1 MNELPLKQYQSR
13 ALDSFR
19 QFMRRCGNLE
29 DIKQAFYKTTEEAFG
44 FPCEYHAIDGALSEV
59 PYVCLRVPTGG
70 GKTFMACH
78 AIDIAT
84 QEYKHADFSLVLWLV
99 PTTPIL
105 NQTLDALRDVDHP
118 YRRALDAA
126 FSNVTVK
133 TVEEALNMSLAD
145 VSGSTCIILAT
156 MQSFRRDNTDGL
168 RVFRSNGALMPFF
181 GSHTTA
187 DLDIDENTGK
197 PTISLANV
205 IAMQRPIVIVD
216 EAHNARTLLT
226 FNTLETFKP
235 ACIVEFTAT
244 PDVKVNPS
252 NMLYSVSAQELKA
265 EEMIKLPIIVE
276 GRSDWHELLQS
287 AINQR
292 NQLEAIAKLEE
303 SKTGEYIRPIML
315 IQAEKESKD
324 KETKHS
330 KWLKNSLTT
339 DFRLNENEVKIVTG
353 STDEI
358 EKFDL
363 FAKDCEVRYIITQQK
378 LKEGWDCS
386 FAYVLCS
393 IIDSRS
399 KIQVEQILG
408 RILRMPK
415 AKKKNYPQLNQSY
428 AFATSSFTEIAQ
440 NLRDALTQN
449 GFDRQEV
456 ERMVQQ
462 APTTYSDDLFSFS
475 PVQEDTVLILEP
487 NNDIVLSVSDFESS
501 VEIDTRSNTVTF
513 KTPMTVEDKKTL
525 VKKFPKAK
533 LHIEKA
539 YCESNHINKP
549 GLSPAEQGFDLSV
562 PQLVIQQGDFFDYIE
577 DVLEECSWDI
587 NDISTDIS
595 KAEYNPENR
604 DIQRGKIDAEEGRIS
619 IEFVEKM
626 QQENTLWEFN
636 SVQNWGLSDLVH
648 WLDKRIDHRD
658 ITAQEMVAFLSRLI
672 LDLQTKRNIPMVQLV
687 VDRYRLKVL
696 VENKIREARVAA
708 RKTAFQQ
715 FLIPESECRAVVNPE
730 YCFTFG
736 NTYPVNTQ
744 YKGVY
749 KFKKHYY
756 DIIGSFD
763 GKDGGE
769 EEQCAMFIDQ
779 LNEVEYWVRNLDSR
793 EYDSFYLQLYNRKF
807 YPDFVAKLKDGRI
820 LVVEHKGADRYSSD
834 DSKEKRMVGDF
845 WAKQSDGKCLFFMTC
860 GKNFEAIKQL
870 L

>member
-29 DIKQAFYKTTEEAFG
+29 DIKTAFYKTTEEAFG
-44 FPCEYHAIDGALSEV
+44 FSCEYHAIDGALSEV

-181 GSHTTA
+181 GSHATA

-252 NMLYSVSAQELKA
+252 NVLYSVSAQELKA

-315 IQAEKESKD
+315 IQAEKESKVT
-324 KETKHS
+324 ETKHS

-358 EKFDL
+358 EKLDL

-393 IIDSRS
+393 IIDNNEDGFLN
-399 KIQVEQILG
+399 IGLAEFL
-408 RILRMPK
+408 
-415 AKKKNYPQLNQSY
+415 KN
-428 AFATSSFTEIAQ
+428 A
-440 NLRDALTQN
+440 
-449 GFDRQEV
+449 
-456 ERMVQQ
+456 
-462 APTTYSDDLFSFS
+462 
-475 PVQEDTVLILEP
+475 
-487 NNDIVLSVSDFESS
+487 
-501 VEIDTRSNTVTF
+501 
-513 KTPMTVEDKKTL
+513 
-525 VKKFPKAK
+525 
-533 LHIEKA
+533 
-539 YCESNHINKP
+539 
-549 GLSPAEQGFDLSV
+549 
-562 PQLVIQQGDFFDYIE
+562 
-577 DVLEECSWDI
+577 
-587 NDISTDIS
+587 
-595 KAEYNPENR
+595 
-604 DIQRGKIDAEEGRIS
+604 
-619 IEFVEKM
+619 
-626 QQENTLWEFN
+626 N
-636 SVQNWGLSDLVH
+636 S
-648 WLDKRIDHRD
+648 
-658 ITAQEMVAFLSRLI
+658 
-672 LDLQTKRNIPMVQLV
+672 LDL
-687 VDRYRLKVL
+687 
-696 VENKIREARVAA
+696 
-708 RKTAFQQ
+708 
-715 FLIPESECRAVVNPE
+715 
-730 YCFTFG
+730 
-736 NTYPVNTQ
+736 
-744 YKGVY
+744 
-749 KFKKHYY
+749 
-756 DIIGSFD
+756 
-763 GKDGGE
+763 
-769 EEQCAMFIDQ
+769 
-779 LNEVEYWVRNLDSR
+779 
-793 EYDSFYLQLYNRKF
+793 
-807 YPDFVAKLKDGRI
+807 
-820 LVVEHKGADRYSSD
+820 
-834 DSKEKRMVGDF
+834 
-845 WAKQSDGKCLFFMTC
+845 
-860 GKNFEAIKQL
+860 
-870 L
+870 